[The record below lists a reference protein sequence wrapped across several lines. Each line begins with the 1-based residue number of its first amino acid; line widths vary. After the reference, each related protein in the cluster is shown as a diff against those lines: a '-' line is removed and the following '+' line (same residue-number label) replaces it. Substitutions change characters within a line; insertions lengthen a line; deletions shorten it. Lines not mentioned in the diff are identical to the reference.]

1 MKAKTLAKAA
11 GAKHKVGT
19 SNRQIKKPEE
29 EGGRKRHMWRD
40 KGFLRAPVYTRASRK
55 LHVCPVLDACSE
67 KGLRKTSIVHLWL
80 TIRFCRAGSER

>member
-19 SNRQIKKPEE
+19 SNGQIKKPEE
-29 EGGRKRHMWRD
+29 EGGRKRHMWGD

-55 LHVCPVLDACSE
+55 LRVPSARCMFRKRPEKNFNCSP
-67 KGLRKTSIVHLWL
+67 LADHQALQSRK
-80 TIRFCRAGSER
+80 